1 MVNAKLSPGKASKRR
16 FMTERNF
23 AQQAFAAAMCV
34 GALAFAQPAF
44 AQAYPGP
51 NDGLAPA
58 ARQDRIEDLERQ
70 LIEATAENERLQRDL
85 AASQREVGR
94 LQTIVNDL
102 ASVRDAVAPVQVA
115 PPSAP
120 PPAPGTSAQQRA
132 QGTLGDLPAS
142 AAPAAPAQPTVT
154 AGEAYSRA
162 RTLLNN
168 GRLAEAEVALAEF
181 VRDYPNAETIAD
193 GRYWHAFTLLAR
205 NNYQPAAAG
214 FLDYLNRYP
223 NGPRAPE
230 ALVRLGM
237 ALGGLERGRD
247 ACAAFRDLP
256 RRYPRATQP
265 VRDLAARES
274 RAMACPA

>member
-1 MVNAKLSPGKASKRR
+1 
-16 FMTERNF
+16 MTERNF
-23 AQQAFAAAMCV
+23 AQHAVAAALCV
-34 GALAFAQPAF
+34 GALAFAAPAF

-51 NDGLAPA
+51 SDMAPA
-58 ARQDRIEDLERQ
+58 ARQDRIEELERQ

-102 ASVRDAVAPVQVA
+102 AAVRDAVAPVQVA
-115 PPSAP
+115 PPAAP
-120 PPAPGTSAQQRA
+120 TTPGTPAQQRA
-132 QGTLGDLPAS
+132 QGTLGELPAGASPPPPAATS
-142 AAPAAPAQPTVT
+142 AAS

-168 GRLAEAEVALAEF
+168 GRLAEADAAFAEF
-181 VRDYPNAETIAD
+181 LRDYPTAETAPD
-193 GRYWHAFTLLAR
+193 GRFWHAFTLLAR

-256 RRYPRATQP
+256 RRYPRAAQT

>member
-1 MVNAKLSPGKASKRR
+1 MIERIFAK
-16 FMTERNF
+16 
-23 AQQAFAAAMCV
+23 QAFAAAICV
-34 GALAFAQPAF
+34 GALAFAAPAY

-58 ARQDRIEDLERQ
+58 LRQDRIEELERQ
-70 LIEATAENERLQRDL
+70 LVEATAENERLQRDL
-85 AASQREVGR
+85 AGAQREVNR
-94 LQTIVNDL
+94 LQVIVGDL
-102 ASVRDAVAPVQVA
+102 TVVRDATAPVQVA
-115 PPSAP
+115 PPLSDNSG
-120 PPAPGTSAQQRA
+120 PADPGTPAQQRA
-132 QGTLGDLPAS
+132 QGSLGQLPTS
-142 AAPAAPAQPTVT
+142 AAPAAPAAPVAG

-168 GRLAEAEVALAEF
+168 GRLAEADEAFAAFL
-181 VRDYPNAETIAD
+181 RDHPNAETAPD
-193 GRYWHAFTLLAR
+193 GRFWHAFTLLAR

-223 NGPRAPE
+223 NGARAPE

-256 RRYPRATQP
+256 RRYPRAAQT